1 MAAGILAGALAGAG
15 KAMQWNAQGQIEEKR
30 QRALMALEQD
40 NAREMEGIRH
50 QNTLERDE
58 VQHGQRLDELGQRHD
73 YNVDELGVRHGYSM
87 EQERYRQGNQNA
99 RHSAS
104 LAEGSNDWQ
113 LIKTEGGGLVQYS
126 PSRNASRPANLPE
139 GAQIGGGMNGELSDR
154 DKYQLDGIQDRI
166 EAIRS
171 QASDEMRELTA
182 EEKAELGRLQ
192 GQYDALLGGGS
203 GQTPLQRL
211 MAGEGDGADSTPP
224 PTTAEPA
231 TEGQAAGSRSEA
243 PAGDTARGII
253 ARQREQQSSFL
264 EQRDVKAAAEEAKD
278 EADAVIDEIYRER
291 TGGYSSPVMQDRFLA
306 QNGGTAEASQETIE
320 RAQAVADRLLEVS
333 RSEHVSEDQRR
344 WIAERIM
351 QLQDLGVPIELDDQ

>member
-30 QRALMALEQD
+30 QRALMALEQK

-58 VQHGQRLDELGQRHD
+58 VQHGQRLDELGQRHE

-104 LAEGSNDWQ
+104 LAQGNNDWQ
-113 LIKTEGGGLVQYS
+113 LVKTEDGGLVQYS

-139 GAQIGGGMNGELSDR
+139 GAQIGGSMNGELSDR
-154 DKYQLDGIQDRI
+154 TKYQLDGIQDRL

-171 QASDEMRELTA
+171 QASDEMRELTP
-182 EEKAELGRLQ
+182 EEKAEMGRLQ
-192 GQYDALLGGGS
+192 GQYDALLGGG
-203 GQTPLQRL
+203 GAQTPLQQL
-211 MAGEGDGADSTPP
+211 MAGEEGAEGGATVAQVGEGGGASAPDDTST
-224 PTTAEPA
+224 
-231 TEGQAAGSRSEA
+231 
-243 PAGDTARGII
+243 RGII
-253 ARQREQQSSFL
+253 ARQRDQQSGFL
-264 EQRDVKAAAEEAKD
+264 EQRDAKAAAEAAKD

-291 TGGYSSPVMQDRFLA
+291 TGGYSSPVMQDQFLS
-306 QNGGTAEASQETIE
+306 QNGGTAQASEETIQ
-320 RAQAVADRLLEVS
+320 RAQAAADRLLEAS
-333 RSEHVSEDQRR
+333 RSEHISEDQRR